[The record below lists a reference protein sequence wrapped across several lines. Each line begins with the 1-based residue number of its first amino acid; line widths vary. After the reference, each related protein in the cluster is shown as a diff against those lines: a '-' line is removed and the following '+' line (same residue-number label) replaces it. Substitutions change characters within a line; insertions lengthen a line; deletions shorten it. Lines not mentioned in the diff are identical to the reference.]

1 MKKRWMVVTMMM
13 VGLCAS
19 GERAAAQGPAG
30 AGAGSAAGTSLHAP
44 HSYNPMKWVKKDPKT
59 GGDSLNANG
68 DREKK
73 LTTMLQGQGVL
84 AASANIA
91 DACATFKELSDCVAA
106 LHASHN
112 LALDFNCVKSDMTG
126 VQTGADMSSCKG
138 QKGDKGVEL
147 SKAIHL
153 LKPDANAKAEAKN
166 AEKQAKEDLK
176 EFGA

>member
-1 MKKRWMVVTMMM
+1 MKKQWMVVAIMMF
-13 VGLCAS
+13 GLCAS
-19 GERAAAQGPAG
+19 VERTAAQGPAG
-30 AGAGSAAGTSLHAP
+30 AGAASAAETSLHAP
-44 HSYNPMKWVKKDPKT
+44 HNYNPMKWVKKGPKT
-59 GGDSLNANG
+59 AGDSLNANG

-73 LTTMLQGQGVL
+73 LTTKLQGQGVL
-84 AASANIA
+84 AANTNIA
-91 DACATFKELSDCVAA
+91 DACATFKEQGDCVAA

-112 LALDFNCVKSDMTG
+112 LALDFNCMKSDMTG

-138 QKGDKGVEL
+138 QKGDKGVDL

-176 EFGA
+176 EAGA

>member
-1 MKKRWMVVTMMM
+1 MKNQSIVVAMLI

-19 GERAAAQGPAG
+19 GEQAAAQGPAG
-30 AGAGSAAGTSLHAP
+30 AGAASAAESSVHAP
-44 HSYNPMKWVKKDPKT
+44 HNYNPMKWVKKSPKT
-59 GGDSLNANG
+59 SGDSLNANG
-68 DREKK
+68 EWEKK
-73 LTTMLQGQGVL
+73 LTTKLQGQGVL
-84 AASANIA
+84 AANANIA

-138 QKGDKGVEL
+138 QKGEKGVEL

-153 LKPDANAKAEAKN
+153 LKPDANAKAQARN
-166 AEKQAKEDLK
+166 AEKQAKEDLQ
-176 EFGA
+176 EAGT